1 MQLNRRQTLA
11 LFGASVVA
19 QGFTTLA
26 VAQAVRKLNIL
37 VGYPAG
43 GAPDT
48 VARAVGEGLRSQ
60 GCTALIDNKSGAGG
74 RLAADILLAEP
85 ADGSA
90 VMLVPGGNLTIYP
103 HIYTKLRYNGLKD
116 FAPLATACE
125 FAFGMAV
132 GPDVPAKT
140 LADFIAWARANPGK
154 AQFGSPGAGSAM
166 HFIGVQLAAQATVEL
181 RHIPYRGGAPALNDV
196 MGGTI
201 PALFTTLS
209 NLVQPHKAG
218 KVRILAHSAARRLPG
233 LPDVPTFSESGFP
246 ALTISEMFLFVAPA
260 RTTVA
265 AQKDLVAMLSA
276 AVAEPGVRSVL
287 EAAEY
292 TPLTLSQSAIAS
304 RLAAEYANWGA
315 LVKST
320 GYKSDD

>member
-1 MQLNRRQTLA
+1 
-11 LFGASVVA
+11 
-19 QGFTTLA
+19 
-26 VAQAVRKLNIL
+26 
-37 VGYPAG
+37 
-43 GAPDT
+43 
-48 VARAVGEGLRSQ
+48 
-60 GCTALIDNKSGAGG
+60 
-74 RLAADILLAEP
+74 
-85 ADGSA
+85 
-90 VMLVPGGNLTIYP
+90 
-103 HIYTKLRYNGLKD
+103 
-116 FAPLATACE
+116 
-125 FAFGMAV
+125 MAV
-132 GPDVPAKT
+132 GPDAPAKT

-276 AVAEPGVRSVL
+276 AVAEPGVRSG
-287 EAAEY
+287 AKPPS
-292 TPLTLSQSAIAS
+292 TPH
-304 RLAAEYANWGA
+304 
-315 LVKST
+315 
-320 GYKSDD
+320 